1 MGTSTLNQQ
10 HPYPIGTRRDAKSGD
25 APLLITI
32 IALVAF
38 GLLMLYSASVDYSV
52 QILGKDPNY
61 MVRRQILW
69 LVLGVGV
76 AYLLSRINYH
86 YWRRFS
92 VLAMLGT
99 IVALIGVLLVS
110 ELRLGAVRTIYNGS
124 IQPSELAKLVTVIY
138 LAVWLYAKRAQLNNI
153 ELGLIP
159 LAIILGLI
167 GGLIYLQPDLSAT
180 VTVFL
185 LGGTL
190 FFLAGADLKQL
201 TILMVLALGVAWVVI
216 QFSKTGQAR
225 VAFYWLGLKDPMNAS
240 YHVQRSLEAIVNGG
254 VFGLGIGKSLTKLTG
269 LPVPPTD
276 SVFAVVAEEFGIFGA
291 TILIALYG
299 VFIWRSL
306 VIARRAPDMLG
317 TLLATG
323 LSFWIGIEALI
334 NMTVMVGLMPVAGNA
349 LPFISAG
356 GSSLVTSLAAVGII
370 YNVSRQRGAETSQA
384 EDEWRAFGAS
394 TDLRGRNGRR
404 SLSRSKRSR

>member
-1 MGTSTLNQQ
+1 MGTSALNNR
-10 HPYPIGTRRDAKSGD
+10 PYPVGPRRDAKSGD
-25 APLLITI
+25 APLLLTVIT
-32 IALVAF
+32 LLAF
-38 GLLMLYSASVDYSV
+38 GLLMLYSSSVDYSV
-52 QILGKDPNY
+52 EILGKDPSY
-61 MVRRQILW
+61 MLRRQMLW
-69 LVLGVGV
+69 LVLGIGT
-76 AYLLSRINYH
+76 AYVFSRMDYH

-99 IVALIGVLLVS
+99 ILALIAVLLIS
-110 ELRLGAVRTIYNGS
+110 ELRLGAVRTVYNGS

-138 LAVWLYAKRAQLNNI
+138 LAVWMYAKRAQLHNI

-180 VTVFL
+180 ATVFI

-190 FFLAGADLKQL
+190 FFLAGADVKQL
-201 TILMVLALGVAWVVI
+201 AILMVLAAAVAWVVI
-216 QFSKTGQAR
+216 QFSAKGQAR
-225 VAFYWLGLKDPMNAS
+225 VASYSLGLKDPMNAS
-240 YHVQRSLEAIVNGG
+240 YHIQRALEAIVNGG
-254 VFGLGIGKSLTKLTG
+254 AFGLGIGKSLTKLTG

-276 SVFAVVAEEFGIFGA
+276 SIFAVVAEEFGVFGA
-291 TILIALYG
+291 IFLIGLYG
-299 VFIWRSL
+299 VLVWRSL

-323 LSFWIGIEALI
+323 LAFWIGIEALI
-334 NMTVMVGLMPVAGNA
+334 NMTVMVGLLPVAGNA

-356 GSSLVTSLAAVGII
+356 GSSLVTSLGAIGII
-370 YNVSRQRGAETSQA
+370 YNVSRQRGEEAEQA
-384 EDEWRAFGAS
+384 EDEWRAFGAT

-404 SLSRSKRSR
+404 GVSRASRSR

>member
-1 MGTSTLNQQ
+1 MGTSALNR
-10 HPYPIGTRRDAKSGD
+10 PYPVGKRRDAKSGD
-25 APLLITI
+25 APLLITVI
-32 IALVAF
+32 VLLAF
-38 GLLMLYSASVDYSV
+38 GLLMLYSSSVDYSV
-52 QILGKDPNY
+52 DILGKDPSY
-61 MVRRQILW
+61 LLRRQIMW
-69 LVLGVGV
+69 LGLGVLA
-76 AYLLSRINYH
+76 AYVLSRLDYH

-99 IVALIGVLLVS
+99 VVALIAVLVIS
-110 ELRLGAVRTIYNGS
+110 ELRLGAVRTVYNGS

-138 LAVWLYAKRAQLNNI
+138 LAVWLYAKRAQLHNI

-180 VTVFL
+180 ATVFI

-201 TILMVLALGVAWVVI
+201 VILMALAAGVAWLVI
-216 QFSKTGQAR
+216 QFSRTGQAR

-240 YHVQRSLEAIVNGG
+240 YHVQRALEAIVNGG

-276 SVFAVVAEEFGIFGA
+276 SIFAVIAEEFGIMGA
-291 TILIALYG
+291 IFLIGLYG
-299 VFIWRSL
+299 VLVWRSL

-323 LSFWIGIEALI
+323 LAFWIGIEALI
-334 NMTVMVGLMPVAGNA
+334 NMTVMVGLLPVAGNA

-356 GSSLVTSLAAVGII
+356 GSSLVTSLAAIGII
-370 YNVSRQRGAETSQA
+370 YNVSRQRGAEAEQA
-384 EDEWRAFGAS
+384 EDEWRAFGAI
-394 TDLRGRNGRR
+394 TDMRGRNRR
-404 SLSRSKRSR
+404 RGVSRAQRSR

>member
-1 MGTSTLNQQ
+1 MGTSTLNQT
-10 HPYPIGTRRDAKSGD
+10 PYPVGTRRDAKSGD
-25 APLLITI
+25 APFLITVI
-32 IALVAF
+32 VLVAF
-38 GLLMLYSASVDYSV
+38 GLLMLYSSSVDYSV
-52 QILGKDPNY
+52 KILGKDPSY
-61 MVRRQILW
+61 MLRRQVLW
-69 LVLGVGV
+69 LGLGLAT
-76 AYLLSRINYH
+76 AYLLSRLDYH

-92 VLAMLGT
+92 VLAMMGT

-110 ELRLGAVRTIYNGS
+110 ELRLGAVRTMYNGS

-138 LAVWLYAKRAQLNNI
+138 LAVWMYAKRAQLHNI

-180 VTVFL
+180 ATVFI

-190 FFLAGADLKQL
+190 FFLAGADVKQL
-201 TILMVLALGVAWVVI
+201 AILMVLAGLVAWVVI
-216 QFSKTGQAR
+216 QFSAKGQAR
-225 VAFYWLGLKDPMNAS
+225 VASYSLGLKDPMNAS
-240 YHVQRSLEAIVNGG
+240 YHIQRALEAIINGG

-276 SVFAVVAEEFGIFGA
+276 SIFAVVVEEFGIFGG
-291 TILIALYG
+291 IFLISLYG
-299 VFIWRSL
+299 VLIWRSM

-323 LSFWIGIEALI
+323 LAFWIGIEALI
-334 NMTVMVGLMPVAGNA
+334 NMTVMVGLLPVAGNA

-370 YNVSRQRGAETSQA
+370 YNVSRQRGEEASQA

-404 SLSRSKRSR
+404 SVSRPQRSR

>member
-1 MGTSTLNQQ
+1 MGTSTLNQ
-10 HPYPIGTRRDAKSGD
+10 HPYPVGTRRDAKSGD

-32 IALVAF
+32 IVLVAF
-38 GLLMLYSASVDYSV
+38 GLLMLYSSSVDYSV
-52 QILGKDPNY
+52 RILGKDPGY
-61 MVRRQILW
+61 MLRRQVLW
-69 LVLGVGV
+69 LGLGAGV
-76 AYLLSRINYH
+76 AYLLSRLDYH

-99 IVALIGVLLVS
+99 ILSLVAVLITS
-110 ELRLGAVRTIYNGS
+110 ELRLGAVRTFYNGS

-180 VTVFL
+180 VTIFF

-201 TILMVLALGVAWVVI
+201 TILMVLALAVAWVVI

-276 SVFAVVAEEFGIFGA
+276 SIFAVITEEFGIMGA
-291 TILIALYG
+291 FFLMMLYG
-299 VFIWRSL
+299 LLIWRSL

-323 LSFWIGIEALI
+323 LAFWIGVEALI
-334 NMTVMVGLMPVAGNA
+334 NMTVMVGLLPVAGNA

-370 YNVSRQRGAETSQA
+370 YNVSRQHGAEAQQA
-384 EDEWRAFGAS
+384 EDEWRAFGA
-394 TDLRGRNGRR
+394 TTGLRGRYGRR
-404 SLSRSKRSR
+404 GVSRAQRSR

>member
-1 MGTSTLNQQ
+1 MGTSTLNQ
-10 HPYPIGTRRDAKSGD
+10 HPYPVGKRRDAKSGD
-25 APLLITI
+25 APLLITV

-38 GLLMLYSASVDYSV
+38 GLLMLYSSSVDYSV
-52 QILGKDPNY
+52 QVLGKDPSY
-61 MVRRQILW
+61 MLRRQVLW
-69 LVLGVGV
+69 LILGVVV
-76 AYLLSRINYH
+76 AYVLSRIDYH

-99 IVALIGVLLVS
+99 ILALIGVLLIS
-110 ELRLGAVRTIYNGS
+110 ELRLGAVRTVYNGS

-180 VTVFL
+180 ATVFI

-190 FFLAGADLKQL
+190 FFLAGADVKQL
-201 TILMVLALGVAWVVI
+201 AILLVLAAAVAWIVI
-216 QFSKTGQAR
+216 QFSAKGQSR
-225 VAFYWLGLKDPMNAS
+225 VEYYWLGLKDPMNAD
-240 YHVQRSLEAIVNGG
+240 YHIQRALEAIINGG
-254 VFGLGIGKSLTKLTG
+254 VFGLGIGKSITKLTG

-276 SVFAVVAEEFGIFGA
+276 SIFAVVAEEFGVLGA
-291 TILIALYG
+291 TFLIALYAG
-299 VFIWRSL
+299 LIWRSL

-323 LSFWIGIEALI
+323 LAFWIGIEALI
-334 NMTVMVGLMPVAGNA
+334 NMTVMVGLLPVAGNA

-370 YNVSRQRGAETSQA
+370 YNVSRQRGAQAEQA

-394 TDLRGRNGRR
+394 TDLRGRDGRR
-404 SLSRSKRSR
+404 GVSRAKRSR